1 MAAQALAGDAGFK
14 SVSEARRNIVR
25 AVEQVAKRLG
35 NTKAVCRRCYIHP
48 AILDSYMDGV
58 TLTTVARVTRAA
70 RSKAALRFRSGQAL
84 STEEAAVVGLL
95 ERRLLKTA

>member
-1 MAAQALAGDAGFK
+1 
-14 SVSEARRNIVR
+14 
-25 AVEQVAKRLG
+25 
-35 NTKAVCRRCYIHP
+35 
-48 AILDSYMDGV
+48 MDGV

-70 RSKAALRFRSGQAL
+70 RFRAALRFRSGQGL